1 MSTRNTE
8 TEFDDLEYV
17 TRVDVNL
24 AILHEIAKI
33 RFRERFRE
41 IGPLIAQGIV
51 KNLVAAG
58 VDFSQVDFSKVTEPT
73 DEELDAIYEDF
84 NEQQGIKRR

>member
-1 MSTRNTE
+1 MSRDTE
-8 TEFDDLEYV
+8 TEDDDLEYA
-17 TRVDVNL
+17 TRVDVNI
-24 AILHEIAKI
+24 AILREIAKI

-41 IGPLIAQGIV
+41 TGPLIAQGIV

-58 VDFSQVDFSKVTEPT
+58 ADFSKVDFSKVTEPT

-84 NEQQGIKRR
+84 K